1 MNNFLSYYGLVD
13 ARVGASEKDLPVIQT
28 RLIEELDY
36 LNCSEN
42 L

>member
-13 ARVGASEKDLPVIQT
+13 ARISASEKDLPVIQT

-36 LNCSEN
+36 LNFSEN

>member
-1 MNNFLSYYGLVD
+1 MNNFLPYCGLVD
-13 ARVGASEKDLPVIQT
+13 GRMGASEKDLPVIQT